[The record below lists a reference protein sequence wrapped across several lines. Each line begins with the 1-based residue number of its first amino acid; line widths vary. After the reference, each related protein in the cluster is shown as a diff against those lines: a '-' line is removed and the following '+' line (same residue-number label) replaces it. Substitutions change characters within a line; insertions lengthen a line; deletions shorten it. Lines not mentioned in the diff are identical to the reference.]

1 MIKSWG
7 YFIVKLVLVAFIL
20 WGIHAYLIQQF
31 FTGELYF
38 SLWSIYV
45 FNMLLVIL
53 VYGIIQYVSGKYPKK
68 VYQYFLGL
76 TLLKMVLALV
86 FLSPLFFNRSDHSQL
101 EVINF
106 FVPYFLFLGFEIFN
120 LNSFLQKS

>member
-106 FVPYFLFLGFEIFN
+106 FVPYFLFLGFI
-120 LNSFLQKS
+120 LLSR